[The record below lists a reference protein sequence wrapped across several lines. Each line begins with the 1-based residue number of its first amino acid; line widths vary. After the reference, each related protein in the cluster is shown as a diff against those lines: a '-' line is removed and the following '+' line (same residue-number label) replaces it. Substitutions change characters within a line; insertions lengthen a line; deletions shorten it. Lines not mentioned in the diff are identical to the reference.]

1 MFLHELGPI
10 ESEAFLT
17 LASEIIEDDG
27 IVDVEEAKVLDQY
40 AKDMRVY
47 GFSYDAAAC
56 NAARDTLAQLPE
68 LLKRKVY
75 MELFSV
81 AICDSFEDV
90 NERRTLNSLRDAF
103 GFDNR
108 ICRALESCVLD
119 LYSVYAAIDEA
130 LTMPA
135 TPASIAKEIS

>member
-1 MFLHELGPI
+1 MFLHELGKI
-10 ESEAFLT
+10 EAEAFLT

-27 IVDVEEAKVLDQY
+27 IVDLEEAQVLDQY
-40 AKDMRVY
+40 ARDMKVY
-47 GFSYDAAAC
+47 GFSYDAAAA
-56 NAARDTLAQLPE
+56 NAARDTLAQLDE
-68 LLKRKVY
+68 VLKRKVY

-81 AICDSFEDV
+81 AICDSFEDI

-103 GFDNR
+103 GFDNH

-135 TPASIAKEIS
+135 SPVHAAE

>member
-1 MFLHELGPI
+1 MFLHELGKI
-10 ESEAFLT
+10 EAEAFLT

-27 IVDVEEAKVLDQY
+27 IVDLEEAKVLDQY
-40 AKDMRVY
+40 ARDMNVH
-47 GFSYDAAAC
+47 GFSYDAAAT
-56 NAARDTLAQLPE
+56 NAARDTLAQLDE
-68 LLKRKVY
+68 LLKRKIY

-90 NERRTLNSLRDAF
+90 NERRTLNALRDAF

-108 ICRALESCVLD
+108 ICRMLESCVFD

-130 LTMPA
+130 LTAPA
-135 TPASIAKEIS
+135 TPVTAQ